1 MNQRS
6 IFTLSAITALGLA
19 LLPSSI
25 VAQQGTLR
33 QQLVGTW
40 MLVSCDPPANATR
53 APFCVNPRGSFSL
66 DASGRY
72 TTAYAAGGRPKATT
86 GPAGNINR
94 ADVRPE
100 EYKALAQGVV
110 ANFGTWSVNEADKTL
125 TTYEEGA
132 LFPNGEGG
140 EGKRTLS
147 LMGNELKT
155 VTVNT
160 RYSPTSS
167 GTTFVWTRAK

>member
-53 APFCVNPRGSFSL
+53 APFCVNPRGSVSL

-125 TTYEEGA
+125 TQHVEGA
-132 LFPNGEGG
+132 LFPNGEGNDA
-140 EGKRTLS
+140 RTSVS
-147 LMGNELKT
+147 LTGDELKLVAASGAT
-155 VTVNT
+155 VTY
-160 RYSPTSS
+160 R
-167 GTTFVWTRAK
+167 RAK